1 LCLLDFNYV
10 YYYGDLMNGPWV
22 EKYRPK
28 TLEDVV
34 GQKHV
39 IERLENYVDKKSMPN
54 LMFTGPAGVGKT
66 TTALALVKSILG
78 EYWRQNFLELNASDA
93 RGIETVRTNIK
104 NFCRLKPVGAPFRII
119 FLDEVD
125 NMTKDAQHALRR
137 EMEMY
142 TKTASFVLSCNYS
155 SKIIDPIQSRC
166 AIFRFAPIKGNDIIK
181 RLEYIATEENVDY
194 DGAAIETIV
203 YFSEGDMRK
212 AVNLLQAASSAEE
225 KITEDKIYSVVSK
238 ARPKDINDMI
248 TKALTG
254 DFMGA
259 RDLLRES
266 MVLQG
271 TSGEDMVNQI
281 YQDVTKR
288 AMEGNMDNEI
298 YIHLIEAIAN
308 SDFRIREGANPR
320 IQLEALLTKFL

>member
-1 LCLLDFNYV
+1 
-10 YYYGDLMNGPWV
+10 MNGPWV
-22 EKYRPK
+22 EKYRPQN
-28 TLEDVV
+28 LEDIV
-34 GQKHV
+34 GQKHI
-39 IERLENYVDKKSMPN
+39 IERLESYVNEKSMPN

-142 TKTASFVLSCNYS
+142 TKTASFILSCNYS

-166 AIFRFAPIKGNDIIK
+166 AIFRFAPIKGNDIVK
-181 RLEYIATEENVDY
+181 RLEFIVGQENIDY
-194 DGAAIETIV
+194 DSAAIETIV
-203 YFSEGDMRK
+203 YFAEGDMRK
-212 AVNLLQAASSAEE
+212 AVNLLQAAASGEGTIS
-225 KITEDKIYSVVSK
+225 EDKIYDVVSK

-259 RDLLRES
+259 RDLLRET

-288 AMEGNMDNEI
+288 AMEGNMDSEV
-298 YIHLIEAIAN
+298 YIDLIESIAD